1 MKAQGS
7 MGQFISKMNRSPTK
21 WINEA
26 TWKECLQLS
35 ATIPAFSGLCSNV
48 AVNAKFWD
56 KFAKTSNAYKMLEMA
71 REDEKE
77 GKWKLILRK
86 QGTVTNLVFSQ
97 LFLNCFHSSVPA
109 QRVPQLGWHW
119 STLSKFQR
127 LMLVKVLR
135 PECLVEAV
143 RSFVDEQIG
152 AKFVT
157 SVGFDL
163 QEIYEES
170 NERTPLIFILSPG
183 KLLSL

>member
-56 KFAKTSNAYKMLEMA
+56 KFAKTSNAYKMLETA

-77 GKWKLILRK
+77 GKWKLILR
-86 QGTVTNLVFSQ
+86 NCYQ
-97 LFLNCFHSSVPA
+97 L
-109 QRVPQLGWHW
+109 
-119 STLSKFQR
+119 
-127 LMLVKVLR
+127 
-135 PECLVEAV
+135 
-143 RSFVDEQIG
+143 DI
-152 AKFVT
+152 
-157 SVGFDL
+157 
-163 QEIYEES
+163 
-170 NERTPLIFILSPG
+170 
-183 KLLSL
+183 